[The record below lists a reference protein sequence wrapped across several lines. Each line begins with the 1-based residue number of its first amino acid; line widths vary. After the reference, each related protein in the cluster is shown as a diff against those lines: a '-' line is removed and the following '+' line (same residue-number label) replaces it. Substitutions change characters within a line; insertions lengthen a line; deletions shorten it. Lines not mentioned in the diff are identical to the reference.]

1 MEYPTS
7 FVNVA
12 GNALAGFG
20 TILSGGAWIVGLAPG
35 EAISAATVERAG
47 SAGLMGLLAGIAT
60 LVINGYIADRRDRRR
75 LEERRID
82 NDSRF
87 LELQLKTVKLIAD
100 ARAEEQ
106 GKAAERLRVQAGEMI
121 NFIDLLGSS
130 DHARGGSLQHD
141 GQFYYRTPESVF
153 KRANDL
159 RARLEA
165 ARSDGHHPG
174 GAPIPGADPTK
185 TGLEPPK

>member
-47 SAGLMGLLAGIAT
+47 SAGLLGLVAGIAT
-60 LVINGYIADRRDRRR
+60 LVVNGLIADRRDKRR
-75 LEERRID
+75 LEERKID
-82 NDSRF
+82 ADSRF
-87 LELQLKTVKLIAD
+87 LELQLNTVKLIAE
-100 ARAEEQ
+100 ARADEQ
-106 GKAAERLRVQAGEMI
+106 RQAAG
-121 NFIDLLGSS
+121 
-130 DHARGGSLQHD
+130 
-141 GQFYYRTPESVF
+141 
-153 KRANDL
+153 
-159 RARLEA
+159 RLEA
-165 ARSDGHHPG
+165 LEAREGERLSRALAAFARGEGRGLDLGATATPG
-174 GAPIPGADPTK
+174 GVSIPTGGPAK